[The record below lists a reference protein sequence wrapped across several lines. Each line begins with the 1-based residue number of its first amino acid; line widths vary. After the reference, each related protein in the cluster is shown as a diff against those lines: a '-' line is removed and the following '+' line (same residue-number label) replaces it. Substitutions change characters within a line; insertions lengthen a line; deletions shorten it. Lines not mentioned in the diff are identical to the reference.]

1 MQRYAVVEK
10 AVGETPLEAIRIYKK
25 AHTEAAKLPVA
36 YAGRLDPMASGKLL
50 LLIGDECKK
59 QEKYHGLDKA
69 YRFEVLLGTESDSG
83 DVLGI
88 VDWKKSDL
96 IDKKRLSG
104 AAKSLVGEVSLP
116 YPRFSSKTVGGKPPH
131 QSSNSQGRAE
141 RNSKI
146 GVGGKPLFVWALE
159 GRLSEIEIPIANTK
173 VYRLKLLDIRI
184 ESAEDVYRET
194 SEKIETIPEVTEES
208 KRLGADFRRRDV
220 RLSWQV
226 WRENHKNQNCQIATF
241 ECVVSSGT
249 YIRSLAPE
257 IARRVGTVG
266 LAYSIHRT
274 EIGRY
279 LGFGFWSKK
288 YR

>member
-1 MQRYAVVEK
+1 MQKFAVVEK
-10 AVGETPLEAIRIYKK
+10 AVGETPLAAIRAYKR
-25 AHTEAAKLPVA
+25 AHPEVAKERIA

-50 LLIGDECKK
+50 LLIGDECKR

-88 VDWKKSDL
+88 IDWKKSGL
-96 IDKKRLSG
+96 VDKKRLAG
-104 AAKSLVGEVSLP
+104 AAKSLVGEVSLS
-116 YPRFSSKTVGGKPPH
+116 YPKFSSKTV
-131 QSSNSQGRAE
+131 A
-141 RNSKI
+141 
-146 GVGGKPLFVWALE
+146 GKPLHLWTLE
-159 GRLSEIEIPIANTK
+159 NRLGEIEVPVANTK
-173 VYRLKLLDIRI
+173 VYRIKLLDLRT
-184 ESAEDVYRET
+184 ESAEDVYKT
-194 SEKIETIPEVTEES
+194 VSEKIETIPEVTEES

-226 WRENHKNQNCQIATF
+226 WRENHKAENCQIATF

-279 LGFGFWSKK
+279 LGFGFWLKR
-288 YR
+288 YQ